1 MGLINAERRFVA
13 ATGLVSRR
21 IGEQTILVP
30 ITSGVGDLDAIYTLS
45 EVGSRVWSLLQSP
58 CSLRTIGTTLA
69 AEYDVTEDD
78 AVRDAQAFVDD
89 LASKRLA
96 LEVEGL

>member
-1 MGLINAERRFVA
+1 MA

-45 EVGSRVWSLLQSP
+45 DVGSRAWALLQSP
-58 CSLRTIGTTLA
+58 CSLRAIGATLA

-78 AVRDAQAFVDD
+78 AVRDALAFVDD

>member
-1 MGLINAERRFVA
+1 MC
-13 ATGLVSRR
+13 S
-21 IGEQTILVP
+21 
-30 ITSGVGDLDAIYTLS
+30 SDLAIYTLS
-45 EVGSRVWSLLQSP
+45 DVGSRVWALLQSP
-58 CSLRTIGTTLA
+58 CSLRAIGATLA

-78 AVRDAQAFVDD
+78 AVRDALAFVDD

>member
-1 MGLINAERRFVA
+1 M
-13 ATGLVSRR
+13 
-21 IGEQTILVP
+21 
-30 ITSGVGDLDAIYTLS
+30 
-45 EVGSRVWSLLQSP
+45 WSLLQSP